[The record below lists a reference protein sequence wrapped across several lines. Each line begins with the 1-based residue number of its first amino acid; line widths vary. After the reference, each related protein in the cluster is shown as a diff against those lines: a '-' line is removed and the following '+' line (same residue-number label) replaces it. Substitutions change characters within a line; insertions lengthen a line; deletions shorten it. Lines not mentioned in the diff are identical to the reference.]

1 MKLAIVPTL
10 TAVLAQSAA
19 AYPIARSTDA
29 PPMCG
34 SSLGITDTATTTG
47 GGKLPCYDY
56 CKQNG
61 YWNGITQQI
70 GSTITCDCTMEDGS
84 TTTVCTIAKS
94 PGPNTSGKSC
104 SSFGITDIASCDNY
118 CIPAQGS
125 SITVDDQD
133 QKTISLTRCSCSDGG
148 FSCTSSS
155 SALSLML
162 PGAVILTSWVMT
174 MCF

>member
-34 SSLGITDTATTTG
+34 SSLGITDTATIIDG
-47 GGKLPCYDY
+47 EKLPCNDY

-61 YWNGITQQI
+61 YSNGINQQL
-70 GSTITCDCTMEDGS
+70 GSTMTCDCTREDGS
-84 TTTVCTIAKS
+84 TTTVCTI
-94 PGPNTSGKSC
+94 G
-104 SSFGITDIASCDNY
+104 
-118 CIPAQGS
+118 
-125 SITVDDQD
+125 
-133 QKTISLTRCSCSDGG
+133 SCSDGG